1 MQIIYGINPVKE
13 TLLVNKTDIE
23 KIILAKGRKG
33 LDIKKILEIASHRN
47 IPVEYSDRESI
58 NKIAHSRNNQG
69 IVCVCKDYVYAS
81 LNDIIAHCHKS
92 LNNAGL
98 VIILDG
104 ITDPHNLGSIIR
116 TAHCFGVNGI
126 VIPENRAAQVTP
138 TVVKVSVGATQ
149 HVLIARVVNISRAI
163 EYLKDRGFWIYG
175 ATVSGDHDVLS
186 LDYKRHVGLVLGGE
200 EKGIRPL
207 VMKKCDSLFSIRMFG
222 NIDSLNVS
230 VTAGIIIY
238 EMSRQRK
245 NL

>member
-1 MQIIYGINPVKE
+1 MQIIYGVNPVKE
-13 TLLVNKTDIE
+13 TLLVNKIDVE

-33 LDIKKILEIASHRN
+33 RDIKEILEIAAHRN
-47 IPVEYSDRESI
+47 ITIEYSDRESI
-58 NKIAHSRNNQG
+58 NKIADSRTHQG
-69 IVCVCKDYVYAS
+69 IICVCKDYMYAS
-81 LNDIIAHCHKS
+81 LDEIVAHCHKS
-92 LNNAGL
+92 LNDGL
-98 VIILDG
+98 IIILDG

-116 TAHCFGVNGI
+116 TGHCFGVNGI

-138 TVVKVSVGATQ
+138 TVVKVSAGATQ
-149 HVLIARVVNISRAI
+149 HVLIARVVNISRTL

-175 ATVSGDHDVLS
+175 ADVSADQDIHS
-186 LDYKRHVGLVLGGE
+186 LDYKRHTGLVLGSE